1 VVNTGRPPSRA
12 FIRTCQHPPGSG
24 AVVVDR
30 PRLARFLLPGL
41 SARSRRAF
49 IPRCHHGRGL
59 YHEVSTG
66 GDVAASAGN
75 TGSTMLPM
83 AGGDAF

>member
-1 VVNTGRPPSRA
+1 VPSFVRVSIPQEAGRWWLTAPDSHAFYCPDYRHARAEPLSPVVTTDAGY
-12 FIRTCQHPPGSG
+12 TT
-24 AVVVDR
+24 
-30 PRLARFLLPGL
+30 
-41 SARSRRAF
+41 RSLR
-49 IPRCHHGRGL
+49 
-59 YHEVSTG
+59 E